1 MIINKPEQLCKRF
14 INTKL
19 NNINKLRL
27 TYLFTGLL
35 TSSLTWFSLT
45 FFNSAQ
51 AQITPDNTL
60 GTESSVIT
68 PNQIIK
74 GISSDQINGGATRG
88 VNLFHSFTQFNIGA
102 GQAAYFTNP
111 TGIQNILT
119 RVTGSNA
126 SNIFGTL
133 GVLGNANLFLMN
145 PNGIIFGQNAHLDL
159 GGSFLATTAHNILF
173 ENGLK
178 FSTTNPQ
185 APPLLTI
192 TAPIGL
198 GLGNN
203 PANIANNSFNLQV
216 NPGNTLALVGGN
228 ITLDGGTL
236 QTSGGRIELGGLTGE
251 GIVNLNIQ
259 TSEGLQKLTSLTFP
273 DHVERADVYLS
284 NQSVVNVLGEN
295 NGSIAINAR
304 NVNIVGGSKLQA
316 GIATGQGT
324 PENQAGDI
332 KINATDKVVVD
343 GISGEGN
350 PSGAFNLVEAE
361 AIGNSGDIKINAKTL
376 EVTNGGQL
384 NTSTYG
390 TGNAGKISIITTD
403 KVVFDGQSLWGCD
416 NGCISSAFSMV
427 GKNAVGNSGGIEIKA
442 GSVDI
447 TNGGQLSASTL
458 ARGNAGKIQITAN
471 DKVQFNGMSAY
482 GFLSSAFSQVQNGA
496 EGNSGGIEI
505 KAGSVEVTNGGQ
517 LSATTLAKGD
527 AGKIQI
533 TANDKVLFDGQS
545 LYGNISAVFSQVQKG
560 AIGNSGGIE
569 IKAGSVEVTNGG
581 QLSAATLAQGN
592 AGKIQITVRD
602 QVLIDGESPS
612 ASLSFL
618 TSQVLDGAV
627 GNSGGIEI
635 NAENVKVSNG
645 AQLTANTL
653 GTGNAG
659 KIKITARDQILFD
672 GESKDAFL
680 SSALSQ
686 VEKGAVGNSGG
697 FELSGANV
705 ALTNGAQISATTL
718 GKGDAGKIKITATN
732 KVVFDGKSKLSGS
745 RSSAFSQVFGGSEG
759 NSGGIEINAGIFELT
774 NSGLLDASTLG
785 TGNAGAITITA
796 NDRAT
801 LDNNTYAASQV
812 TSSAKGNAGGI
823 SVTTKSLEILNNSF
837 LSATTFGEGDAGN
850 IIINAPQLVNLAN
863 NSSLTVETSSS
874 GKSGDITITTDNL
887 KLIEASLISATAA
900 NTATGEQGGNI
911 IVNTSHLN
919 LANTSSILAKTQGIV
934 AAGTITLQP
943 DINKSILNITLA
955 DNSIISA
962 STSDTGKGGELQI
975 TAPEAI
981 NINGLGKLT
990 VETENKGDAGNININ
1005 THNFNIQNT
1014 EISASTTGGGKAGG
1028 VTLNA
1033 DFINIINGAKIFA
1046 FTSSEGN
1053 SGNIII
1059 NSDKAVNLGIGVQNS
1074 SPILSVESSGAGKA
1088 GDIFINTPIL
1098 TLSDT
1103 ARITATVTK
1112 TATNTEGGGSITL
1125 NASKMN
1131 LAGVVGIFA
1140 ETQGQAPAGTLQL
1153 NPYQNQSDLD
1163 ITLFPNSTISAST
1176 TASGKG
1182 GDLII
1187 KSPENINITGQGKL
1201 AVESG
1206 GTGNAGNIEIIT
1218 KNLNIT
1224 DGVKI
1229 SASTIN
1235 SGQGGSINLKS
1246 NTFTATKGA
1255 QFLSTTA
1262 GNAQAG
1268 NINLEVKDHITLDG
1282 TNTGLFANTEKGS
1295 TGKSGNI
1302 NIDPEIFIIR
1312 NGAGIGVNS
1321 LGSRQGGDIS
1331 IEAGTLIL
1339 DNNAFINAATA
1350 SSQGGEITL
1359 QIKDLLFMR
1368 HNSNI
1373 TATAGTDKAGGNGG
1387 NININAPFIV
1397 AVSNEN
1403 NNITAN
1409 AYQGNGG
1416 NININTNQIFGLQYR
1431 PQETL
1436 LSDITASSEFGV
1448 SGNVE
1453 ITTPGVDPTSGLTNL
1468 PTSLVDAESLKKD
1481 VCAIK
1486 DDKIA
1491 GGSSFII
1498 AGKGGLPAD
1507 THELISNSPAFVE
1520 WENNSDVITQA
1531 NLSPVKVIQKNINYH
1546 QQIQQAQGW
1555 IITSDGKILLTAD
1568 TQKITLQTDKNNLP
1582 NCK

>member
-1 MIINKPEQLCKRF
+1 M
-14 INTKL
+14 
-19 NNINKLRL
+19 
-27 TYLFTGLL
+27 G
-35 TSSLTWFSLT
+35 
-45 FFNSAQ
+45 
-51 AQITPDNTL
+51 
-60 GTESSVIT
+60 
-68 PNQIIK
+68 K
-74 GISSDQINGGATRG
+74 GD
-88 VNLFHSFTQFNIGA
+88 
-102 GQAAYFTNP
+102 
-111 TGIQNILT
+111 
-119 RVTGSNA
+119 
-126 SNIFGTL
+126 
-133 GVLGNANLFLMN
+133 
-145 PNGIIFGQNAHLDL
+145 
-159 GGSFLATTAHNILF
+159 
-173 ENGLK
+173 
-178 FSTTNPQ
+178 
-185 APPLLTI
+185 
-192 TAPIGL
+192 
-198 GLGNN
+198 
-203 PANIANNSFNLQV
+203 
-216 NPGNTLALVGGN
+216 
-228 ITLDGGTL
+228 
-236 QTSGGRIELGGLTGE
+236 
-251 GIVNLNIQ
+251 
-259 TSEGLQKLTSLTFP
+259 
-273 DHVERADVYLS
+273 
-284 NQSVVNVLGEN
+284 
-295 NGSIAINAR
+295 
-304 NVNIVGGSKLQA
+304 
-316 GIATGQGT
+316 
-324 PENQAGDI
+324 
-332 KINATDKVVVD
+332 
-343 GISGEGN
+343 
-350 PSGAFNLVEAE
+350 
-361 AIGNSGDIKINAKTL
+361 
-376 EVTNGGQL
+376 
-384 NTSTYG
+384 
-390 TGNAGKISIITTD
+390 AGKIKITATN
-403 KVVFDGQSLWGCD
+403 KVVFDGKSKL
-416 NGCISSAFSMV
+416 F
-427 GKNAVGNSGGIEIKA
+427 
-442 GSVDI
+442 GS
-447 TNGGQLSASTL
+447 
-458 ARGNAGKIQITAN
+458 R
-471 DKVQFNGMSAY
+471 
-482 GFLSSAFSQVQNGA
+482 SSAFSQVF
-496 EGNSGGIEI
+496 GGSE
-505 KAGSVEVTNGGQ
+505 
-517 LSATTLAKGD
+517 
-527 AGKIQI
+527 
-533 TANDKVLFDGQS
+533 
-545 LYGNISAVFSQVQKG
+545 
-560 AIGNSGGIE
+560 
-569 IKAGSVEVTNGG
+569 
-581 QLSAATLAQGN
+581 
-592 AGKIQITVRD
+592 
-602 QVLIDGESPS
+602 
-612 ASLSFL
+612 
-618 TSQVLDGAV
+618 

-635 NAENVKVSNG
+635 NAGIFE
-645 AQLTANTL
+645 LTNSGLLDASTF
-653 GTGNAG
+653 GKGDAG

-672 GESKDAFL
+672 GESKYAFL
-680 SSALSQ
+680 SSAFSQ

-732 KVVFDGKSKLSGS
+732 KVVFDGKSKLFGS

-774 NSGLLDASTLG
+774 NSGLLDASTFG

-823 SVTTKSLEILNNSF
+823 SVTTKSLEILNNSY

-1014 EISASTTGGGKAGG
+1014 EISASTTGRGKAGG

-1235 SGQGGSINLKS
+1235 SGQGGSINLKA

-1468 PTSLVDAESLKKD
+1468 STSLVDIESLKKD